1 MKKYETLFVLN
12 PNLTEEEV
20 KAVEEKVKE
29 VIVNGGG
36 VVENVDEWGKRRLAY
51 EIDHI
56 NEGYYVLINFNA
68 GPDLPKELDRILRIS
83 DKVIRHIVVKLY

>member
-1 MKKYETLFVLN
+1 MKKYETLVVLN

-36 VVENVDEWGKRRLAY
+36 VVENVDEWGKRKLAY

-56 NEGYYVLINFNA
+56 NEGYYVLINFSA

-83 DKVIRHIVVKLY
+83 DKVIRHIVVKLD